1 MCLFVGNTPR
11 GYKKAWLPIFNMAAL
26 SGSSGE
32 DMTSGQDAQS
42 ALLELDKG
50 FLHFLT
56 LTYQNVSYTYF

>member
-1 MCLFVGNTPR
+1 MLS
-11 GYKKAWLPIFNMAAL
+11 ISNMAAF

-50 FLHFLT
+50 IFRF
-56 LTYQNVSYTYF
+56 SYTTVQKP